1 MSSLDLLPALEYTAV
16 ILAAIGVY
24 ILLIALL
31 RFPPHRVVKNLT
43 YLARQYLSGGT
54 INSFLSGISDKIA
67 KYVHLNESKR
77 DELKNE
83 LDTLEMHMSPEQFIA
98 SCLTKGLILLPLL
111 IPATILF
118 APLDILVIALCV
130 LVSYREYKR
139 LENVFKQEKKEID
152 AELPNFV
159 SVTEQTF
166 QHDRNVLHLLET
178 YTMTD
183 ETPLT
188 KQLKVVIADMQT
200 GSSER
205 ALAKF
210 SRLYNSVYLSDT
222 VRGLLATLHG
232 EDTTEY
238 FKSLS
243 RRLSDEQD
251 AIVTDRIMRLPS
263 KIKPLA
269 ILHLASI
276 MLIYAYIFITV
287 GLQGLSQIFGF

>member
-1 MSSLDLLPALEYTAV
+1 
-16 ILAAIGVY
+16 
-24 ILLIALL
+24 
-31 RFPPHRVVKNLT
+31 
-43 YLARQYLSGGT
+43 
-54 INSFLSGISDKIA
+54 
-67 KYVHLNESKR
+67 
-77 DELKNE
+77 
-83 LDTLEMHMSPEQFIA
+83 MHMSPEQFIA

-111 IPATILF
+111 IPGTILF

>member
-1 MSSLDLLPALEYTAV
+1 
-16 ILAAIGVY
+16 
-24 ILLIALL
+24 
-31 RFPPHRVVKNLT
+31 
-43 YLARQYLSGGT
+43 
-54 INSFLSGISDKIA
+54 
-67 KYVHLNESKR
+67 
-77 DELKNE
+77 
-83 LDTLEMHMSPEQFIA
+83 
-98 SCLTKGLILLPLL
+98 
-111 IPATILF
+111 
-118 APLDILVIALCV
+118 LCV